1 MRQFFKTNISKS
13 DPGNSD
19 DGFQL
24 PMLRNASGFSHQVDK
39 MDFIFGVFFCQSY
52 RHGGTNT
59 MMMK

>member
-13 DPGNSD
+13 DPGNS

-39 MDFIFGVFFCQSY
+39 MDFIFGVFFFVGHTDMEEQ
-52 RHGGTNT
+52 TQ
-59 MMMK
+59 